1 MLADGPRRRSRRQ
14 FSDNFGTYNAHV
26 SLFLSSSSSSA
37 SLNGEAKK
45 NGPLSFIKTTTKL
58 PFFSNVAVSSL
69 RRKGENMKRN
79 FFLIWFYFFADCFHR
94 RGLGAGGQAGKHK
107 ETLFLLLFF
116 SAAASKWKRNGSRK
130 LEFDRRENGGVQNKY
145 FFKKERKRREK
156 LCACAPLFVLLSRC
170 ERTERD
176 NSAFILY
183 ASSWAVVSS
192 QVVAAMRNTSGK

>member
-1 MLADGPRRRSRRQ
+1 MKKKKKKKKGTTAAAKVNRTKSRSAISWTMPNRRFKPVFFFPSQLDEEYVQRHVTFVLADGPRRRSRRQ

-130 LEFDRRENGGVQNKY
+130 LEFDRR
-145 FFKKERKRREK
+145 
-156 LCACAPLFVLLSRC
+156 
-170 ERTERD
+170 
-176 NSAFILY
+176 
-183 ASSWAVVSS
+183 
-192 QVVAAMRNTSGK
+192 

>member
-1 MLADGPRRRSRRQ
+1 
-14 FSDNFGTYNAHV
+14 
-26 SLFLSSSSSSA
+26 
-37 SLNGEAKK
+37 
-45 NGPLSFIKTTTKL
+45 
-58 PFFSNVAVSSL
+58 
-69 RRKGENMKRN
+69 MKRN